1 MSEQHRAGGL
11 TRADNPNIYA
21 ASGQVR
27 PARVIFGDAA
37 AMIVVDVDGLGASRD
52 NRAGRPSDGCDNR
65 GCDGAHMLMAALGKS
80 DDGRFAAIVDR
91 GAYG

>member
-1 MSEQHRAGGL
+1 L

-21 ASGQVR
+21 ASSQVR
-27 PARVIFGDAA
+27 PARFIFGDAP
-37 AMIVVDVDGLGASRD
+37 AMIVVGVDGLGASRD
-52 NRAGRPSDGCDNR
+52 NRAGRPSNGCDNR

-80 DDGRFAAIVDR
+80 DDGRLAAIVDR